1 MRMGSWEV
9 IGLCCLITETAEK
22 VVRNE
27 DIRNKILG
35 NQNNEMGLNVV
46 HRAPL

>member
-1 MRMGSWEV
+1 MRIGSREV
-9 IGLCCLITETAEK
+9 IGLCCLITDIAGI

-46 HRAPL
+46 HRA